1 VAQLIIIIIL
11 QQTVSGEVKSIKD
24 YTYIISLLILAYI
37 VKIFLLIPNPQVTKT
52 LSTPLG
58 TSENIRLLSNKRYYS
73 SSINNVNFKE

>member
-1 VAQLIIIIIL
+1 MIIL

-73 SSINNVNFKE
+73 SSKNNENFKE